1 MDIFEK
7 EQRIYDNAI
16 KRAAKS
22 KDSMPVEDYLE
33 LTIQYKKL
41 LKQLRRA
48 TKFADR
54 TSIGLHEN
62 NLVLED
68 KVHYDTL
75 TGIYN
80 RRYMEENLAKLMKS
94 SARSGD
100 MLSLLIVD
108 IDFFKPYND
117 NYGHGQGDECI
128 KTVANAL
135 SDVMLRAEDFVA
147 RYGGEEF
154 IVVLPKTDEK
164 GANRIGEKLL
174 ESVRNSGLKHEKSS
188 VADHVTISIGA
199 TTASPSQGCQFES
212 YIKTADEALYIS
224 KQNGRN
230 RYTYK
235 EFTKNI

>member
-1 MDIFEK
+1 LDIFEQ

-16 KRAAKS
+16 KRAAKAN
-22 KDSMPVEDYLE
+22 DFVRVEDYLE
-33 LTIQYKKL
+33 LTVQYKKL

-48 TKFADR
+48 TKFADK

-80 RRYMEENLAKLMKS
+80 RRYMEENLLKLMKS

-100 MLSLLIVD
+100 LLSILIVD
-108 IDFFKPYND
+108 IDYFKPYND
-117 NYGHGQGDECI
+117 TYGHGQGDECL
-128 KTVANAL
+128 KMVANVL
-135 SDVMLRAEDFVA
+135 SDAMLRAEDFVA

-154 IVVLPKTDEK
+154 VVVLPKTDEK
-164 GANRIGEKLL
+164 GANKVGEKLL
-174 ESVRNSGLKHEKSS
+174 ESVRNSGLLHEKSS

-199 TTASPSQGCQFES
+199 TTARPEQGSQFNQ
-212 YIKTADEALYIS
+212 YIKTADDALYIS

-235 EFTKNI
+235 EFK